1 MRDSMVLYRSFAEA
15 MDELPAEQYKEAMQ
29 AITKYAMDGVE
40 PDCTGVVKAIFLMA
54 KPQIDVNNKR
64 YENGKRGGR
73 QRQTKAEPTKNQT
86 VTKTE
91 PKETKPEPNVNVN
104 VNVND
109 NVSKEKEII
118 KKKKAKPVSD
128 TEFEELWSMYP
139 RKNGKAQAKKAW
151 EKAVKEGVPHVEI
164 KNGIIAYKNYIESMG
179 IEAQYI
185 KMGSTF
191 FNQRAWEDYWT
202 VPKARPKPKS
212 NVPYQPEPP
221 KYPMLEPDPEKETIQ
236 TPDFIKE
243 RMRGMFD

>member
-29 AITKYAMDGVE
+29 AITRYAMDGVE

-73 QRQTKAEPTKNQT
+73 KQTKAEPTENQT

-104 VNVND
+104 A
-109 NVSKEKEII
+109 NVSKEKEI

-139 RKNGKAQAKKAW
+139 RKSGKMQAKKAYD
-151 EKAVKEGVPHVEI
+151 KAI
-164 KNGIIAYKNYIESMG
+164 KDGATFSEVRDGILAYKSYIESMG
-179 IEAQYI
+179 TEAQYI
-185 KMGSTF
+185 KMGSTY
-191 FNQRAWEDYWT
+191 FNQRAWADDWT
-202 VPKARPKPKS
+202 VPEAKPKPKS

-221 KYPMLEPDPEKETIQ
+221 KYPVFEPEPEKETEP

-243 RMRGMFD
+243 RLRGMF